1 MAITVADD
9 PSTSENIITNISELQ
24 NMEQQLIN
32 SLDANPTFTETQKQ
46 EIIAEIKQV
55 STIRT
60 NLYATIGNVNNNYV
74 DKLTAS
80 QSILGDQLAAI
91 QIVENELEAS
101 RNSLQKTE
109 DIKNNTQR
117 MIEIN
122 SYYGDKYAESSSL
135 MTIIIYMLIPIIILA
150 MLNRYNLLPT
160 TIYYV
165 LVAIV
170 ALIASIYL
178 WTGLFSIWSRNN
190 MEYDTFDWTFAAKNA
205 PKAGKSIDDPW
216 GVISTCI
223 DQRCCSTGLDWD
235 STLGQCVL
243 AGTGVAA
250 GTAAGVAAGAA
261 AVSGTG
267 TAATGTTGTVAT
279 GTTGTVATGTT
290 GTVATGTTGTV
301 ATGTTGTT
309 GTTTAASSLGSA
321 DVARE
326 SFGNMMWGQ
335 RNRLFKKPDV
345 MLGGEFITPHN
356 PCSFIRY
363 N

>member
-1 MAITVADD
+1 MPTTSAVD
-9 PSTSENIITNISELQ
+9 PSTSDNIITNITELQ
-24 NMEQQLIN
+24 TMEQQLIN
-32 SLDANPTFTETQKQ
+32 SLDTNPTFTTTQKQ
-46 EIIAEIKQV
+46 EIITKIKQV
-55 STIRT
+55 STIRA
-60 NLYATIGNVNNNYV
+60 NLYATIGNVNDNYV

-101 RNSLQKTE
+101 RNSLQETE

-122 SYYGDKYAESSSL
+122 SYYGEKYSESSNL

-150 MLNRYNLLPT
+150 MLNRYNLLPNNV
-160 TIYYV
+160 YYV
-165 LVAIV
+165 LVAII

-178 WTGLFSIWSRNN
+178 WTGLFTIWSRNN
-190 MEYDTFDWTFAAKNA
+190 MEYDTFDWNFAAKNA
-205 PKAGKSIDDPW
+205 PKAGKSVDNPW

-223 DQRCCSTGLDWD
+223 DQRCCSTGLDWN

-243 AGTGVAA
+243 
-250 GTAAGVAAGAA
+250 TA
-261 AVSGTG
+261 T
-267 TAATGTTGTVAT
+267 
-279 GTTGTVATGTT
+279 
-290 GTVATGTTGTV
+290 

-309 GTTTAASSLGSA
+309 GTTTTGTTTGTTGTAAVAASSLGSSA
-321 DVARE
+321 VVRE

-335 RNRLFKKPDV
+335 RNFLFKKPDV
-345 MLGGEFITPHN
+345 MLGGELITPHN
-356 PCSFIRY
+356 PCSFIKY